1 MRPNKNQ
8 QAFLALVE
16 AGLWE
21 KEVRLL
27 QYGDVDFK
35 EIYKL
40 AQEQAVVGLVAAGL
54 EHVHDVKVP
63 TEVALTFAGEVL
75 QLEQRNI
82 AMNAFIEELME
93 ELRKVGVYSL
103 LVKGQGVA
111 QCYERPLWRACGD
124 VDLFLT
130 EQNYFKAKQYLSTV
144 TSCIQEE
151 RGYNLHLAM
160 KVNSWD
166 VELHGTLR
174 AYLGNKVDGVLDDI
188 QKDTFENGKVRVW
201 RDGSTDVFLPAQDN
215 DVIFIFTHILM
226 HFFRGGIG
234 LRQICD
240 WCRLLWTYKDVINKN
255 LLKGRLKDAEL
266 FSEWYAFSTIAI
278 EQLGMPIEAM
288 PFYRSE
294 KRWKRN
300 SERILSLMIETGRF
314 GHNRDYSYYEK
325 YPYILIKFTSLW
337 RHAKDNLRHMS
348 IFPKDATRVWLLRFK
363 EGIDEVIRDN
373 KSSNNR

>member
-1 MRPNKNQ
+1 M
-8 QAFLALVE
+8 ALVE

-63 TEVALTFAGEVL
+63 TEVALTFAGDAL

-130 EQNYFKAKQYLSTV
+130 EQDYFKSKQYLSTV
-144 TSCIQEE
+144 SSDIQEE

-300 SERILSLMIETGRF
+300 SERILSLMIETGSF

-325 YPYILIKFTSLW
+325 YPYILIKFISLW
-337 RHAKDNLRHMS
+337 RHTKDNLRHMS
-348 IFPKDATRVWLLRFK
+348 IFPKDASRVWLLRFK